1 MSSTPNT
8 SNKAKLTSK
17 VVALLGYFVTWFVM
31 FPIFVVGGI
40 LTILVDRVFPSKDD
54 ANTRLTISDESKIPP
69 KKTSKDSVPVF
80 KSESRNEYGVPI
92 ELVEQKRKA
101 KV

>member
-8 SNKAKLTSK
+8 STKAKLTSK

-69 KKTSKDSVPVF
+69 KNTSVDDASEFETKTH
-80 KSESRNEYGVPI
+80 NEFGVPI
-92 ELVEQKRKA
+92 ELVSQKKR
-101 KV
+101 VV

>member
-31 FPIFVVGGI
+31 FPIFVDEGFIYLNKEEYKYDDDKERFVI
-40 LTILVDRVFPSKDD
+40 LSDFGEYMLVNVK
-54 ANTRLTISDESKIPP
+54 
-69 KKTSKDSVPVF
+69 
-80 KSESRNEYGVPI
+80 
-92 ELVEQKRKA
+92 
-101 KV
+101 

>member
-8 SNKAKLTSK
+8 FNKTNLTSK
-17 VVALLGYFVTWFVM
+17 VVALLGNFVTWFVM

-69 KKTSKDSVPVF
+69 KNTSVDNASEFETKTH
-80 KSESRNEYGVPI
+80 NEFGVPI
-92 ELVEQKRKA
+92 ELVNQKKR
-101 KV
+101 VV

>member
-8 SNKAKLTSK
+8 FNKTNLTSK
-17 VVALLGYFVTWFVM
+17 VVALVGYVMTWFIL
-31 FPIFVVGGI
+31 FPIFVVSGI
-40 LTILVDRVFPSKDD
+40 LNIVVDRVFQSKDD

-92 ELVEQKRKA
+92 ELIEQKRKA

>member
-17 VVALLGYFVTWFVM
+17 VVALLGHFVTWFVM

-69 KKTSKDSVPVF
+69 KNTSVDDASEFETKTH
-80 KSESRNEYGVPI
+80 NEFGVPI
-92 ELVEQKRKA
+92 ELVNQKKRL
-101 KV
+101 V